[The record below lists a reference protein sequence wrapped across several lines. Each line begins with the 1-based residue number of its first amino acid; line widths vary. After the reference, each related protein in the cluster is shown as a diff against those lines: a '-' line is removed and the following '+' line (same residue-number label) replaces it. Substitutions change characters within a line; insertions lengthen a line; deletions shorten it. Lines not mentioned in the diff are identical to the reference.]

1 MTGPEIERTVRQS
14 VLDRLIDHEP
24 RLAADRPTTWR
35 ASVEALKESL
45 LRDLEWLL
53 NARRIVDPA
62 PDACTEVQNSV
73 YHFGL
78 PDITSLNAESEAAR
92 LKLVRQVEAC
102 IRQFEPR
109 LLGARAFIADEPE
122 LGRRQVRFIIEG
134 VLNIEPN
141 PERVV
146 FDTVL
151 ETPTGKFVV
160 GGAADA

>member
-1 MTGPEIERTVRQS
+1 MAGPELERTVRQS

-24 RLAADRPTTWR
+24 GLAADRPSTWR
-35 ASVEALKESL
+35 ASVEELKQSL

-62 PDACTEVQNSV
+62 PDSCPELQNSV

-78 PDITSLNAESEAAR
+78 PDITSLSPESEAAR
-92 LKLVRQVEAC
+92 LKLVRQIEAC

-109 LLGARAFIADEPE
+109 LLGVRAYIAQEPE
-122 LGRRQVRFIIEG
+122 LGRRQVRFVVEG

-151 ETPTGKFVV
+151 ETSTGKFVV
-160 GGAADA
+160 GGEADA